1 MIEVLAAG
9 VLTLVEDAGRPGLAA
24 VGVGRSGAAD
34 LAALRRGNRLVGNH
48 PGAAALEVL
57 LGGLE
62 LHALQT
68 TVVALT
74 GARGP
79 AWVDDAPAGHGAAL
93 RLPAG
98 SRLRLGAAEHGLRT
112 YVALRGGVG
121 VPVVLGSRSA
131 DRLSGLGP
139 APLSAGD
146 LLPLGRD
153 TRGFPEV
160 EPEPGTATA
169 DAPPGAAGAD
179 VPGPV
184 LLPVLPGPRLDWFAA
199 DALDVLTRGEYRVTP
214 SSDRVALRLSGPPLP
229 RAERGELPSEG
240 LVVGAVQV
248 PPDGQPVVFGP
259 DHPVTGGYPVLAVVR
274 GDGLAAAAQLRPGDP
289 VGFTRAR

>member
-1 MIEVLAAG
+1 MIEVLAPG

-34 LAALRRGNRLVGNH
+34 PAALRLGNRLVGNA
-48 PGAAALEVL
+48 PGSAALEVL

-62 LHALQT
+62 LHALST

-79 AWVDDAPAGHGAAL
+79 AWVDDAPVAHGAAL

-98 SRLRLGAAEHGLRT
+98 SRLRLGTAERGLRT
-112 YVALRGGVG
+112 YVAVRGGVA
-121 VPVVLGSRSA
+121 VPAVLGSRSA

-139 APLSAGD
+139 APLAAGD
-146 LLPLGRD
+146 LLPVGRD
-153 TRGFPEV
+153 TRALPELDV
-160 EPEPGTATA
+160 VP
-169 DAPPGAAGAD
+169 AP
-179 VPGPV
+179 VPRRV
-184 LLPVLPGPRLDWFAA
+184 LLPVLPGPRLDWFAP
-199 DALDVLTRGEYRVTP
+199 DALDVLTRAAYRVTP
-214 SSDRVALRLSGPPLP
+214 SSDRVALRLSGPALP
-229 RAERGELPSEG
+229 RADRGELPSEG

-248 PPDGQPVVFGP
+248 PPDGLPVVFGP

-274 GDGLAAAAQLRPGDP
+274 TDGLPAAAQLRPGDP
-289 VGFTRAR
+289 VGFTLAR